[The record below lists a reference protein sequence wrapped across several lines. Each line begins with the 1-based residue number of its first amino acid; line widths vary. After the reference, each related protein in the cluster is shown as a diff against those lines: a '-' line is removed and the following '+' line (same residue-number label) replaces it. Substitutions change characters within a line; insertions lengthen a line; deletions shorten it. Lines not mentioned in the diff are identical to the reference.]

1 MKISEIITESSGE
14 QVNELTGH
22 NGGRIPARK
31 NSRPSKTVTTT
42 KTPDD
47 KRSEL
52 QHTKDAGKKNWSQMK
67 EQESLSEDD
76 THIKVSK
83 TNDGR
88 DIFWVEMI
96 HKNPDRSNTGGLG
109 RPDNGTEGRSIG
121 YVTRDLTNNGHGR
134 WREMT
139 SDIGRVPYEWG
150 EQSHSPDLSAE
161 QVLQRIVSR
170 MSRGG
175 TTVRPIDG
183 YPGRNV
189 DEGKT
194 GPGLWANIHKKRASG
209 EKMRKKG
216 DPGAP
221 TEKALKAAQAG
232 SKNESVAESSEA
244 SDDLVSTLN
253 SFDYYSDNGNV
264 YVNDAGEKIA
274 RQGSNWKHQSG
285 KTGRGAEELGK
296 FLSSKEG
303 VAEGNKENKAK
314 KNEYVSSIIQKKLHP
329 SVLPSLKYGRRELQK
344 DKDMLEETYHDD
356 DEFFEAYG
364 VMEYNDEM
372 INEAEYQ
379 GRKVTLNKPMQ
390 GDVKKFKVYTKNE
403 KGNVVKV
410 NFGDKNSK
418 IKKNNPARRKS
429 FRARHNC
436 DNPGPKTSARY
447 WSCRKW

>member
-1 MKISEIITESSGE
+1 
-14 QVNELTGH
+14 
-22 NGGRIPARK
+22 
-31 NSRPSKTVTTT
+31 
-42 KTPDD
+42 
-47 KRSEL
+47 
-52 QHTKDAGKKNWSQMK
+52 
-67 EQESLSEDD
+67 
-76 THIKVSK
+76 
-83 TNDGR
+83 
-88 DIFWVEMI
+88 
-96 HKNPDRSNTGGLG
+96 
-109 RPDNGTEGRSIG
+109 
-121 YVTRDLTNNGHGR
+121 
-134 WREMT
+134 
-139 SDIGRVPYEWG
+139 
-150 EQSHSPDLSAE
+150 
-161 QVLQRIVSR
+161 

-189 DEGKT
+189 DEGKI

-303 VAEGNKENKAK
+303 VAEGSREQVDPNTVWEVSFDYGPRQSDKVKVLASSQEEAEQKGMSAAK
-314 KNEYVSSIIQKKLHP
+314 KLGHRFPQLNWAMPAEQGVAEGQ
-329 SVLPSLKYGRRELQK
+329 
-344 DKDMLEETYHDD
+344 LEETYHDD

-390 GDVKKFKVYTKNE
+390 GDVKKFRVFVKDPKT
-403 KGNVVKV
+403 GNVKKV
-410 NFGDKNSK
+410 NFGQKGAK
-418 IKKNNPARRKS
+418 IKKHIPGRRAN

-436 DNPGPKTSARY
+436 DTAKDKTTARY